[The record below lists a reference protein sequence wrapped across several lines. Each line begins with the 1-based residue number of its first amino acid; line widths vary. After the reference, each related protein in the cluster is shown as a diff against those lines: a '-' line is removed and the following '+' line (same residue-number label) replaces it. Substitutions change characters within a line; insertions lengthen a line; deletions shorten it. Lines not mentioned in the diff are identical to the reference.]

1 MKDPIL
7 PYRLL
12 DTGNLQK
19 LEMAG
24 PYKLIR
30 PALTAFWTPTLP
42 EKEWGDADGIFIRD
56 AGGNGKWH
64 WRKKVPESWKL
75 RWGDFVLTV
84 KPTGF
89 GHLGFFAEQ
98 FRNWAFFSEWLS
110 KIPEAK
116 ALNLFAYSGVGSMAM
131 ARGGAQV
138 CHLDASRGMI
148 EWGRGN
154 LPDNPRVPDRI
165 RWIADDVNKFVKR
178 EIRRGSRYQLI
189 ALDPPTFGRGTSGQ
203 LWKIESDLP
212 LLLEDCRQLLAQ
224 EGPVCLELSCHSPG
238 FTPLVLERL
247 LRRTFGKNGTVS
259 VTEMSIPESTG
270 SELPS
275 GFSARYLRES

>member
-1 MKDPIL
+1 
-7 PYRLL
+7 
-12 DTGNLQK
+12 
-19 LEMAG
+19 
-24 PYKLIR
+24 
-30 PALTAFWTPTLP
+30 
-42 EKEWGDADGIFIRD
+42 
-56 AGGNGKWH
+56 
-64 WRKKVPESWKL
+64 
-75 RWGDFVLTV
+75 
-84 KPTGF
+84 
-89 GHLGFFAEQ
+89 
-98 FRNWAFFSEWLS
+98 
-110 KIPEAK
+110 
-116 ALNLFAYSGVGSMAM
+116 MAM

-154 LPDNPRVPDRI
+154 LPDNPQVPDRI

-178 EIRRGSRYQLI
+178 EIRRGTKYQLI

-212 LLLEDCRQLLAQ
+212 LLLDDCKQLLAP

-247 LRRTFGKNGTVS
+247 LRRTFGKSGTVT

-270 SELPS
+270 NELPS
-275 GFSARYLRES
+275 GFSARYLRDH